1 MGNSD
6 STSPRFTSLEVFATD
21 SAGKLWKSFMSA
33 YTSRGWGK
41 NNGPLPVADF
51 ERPEGVVQATI
62 DGYTGGSPG
71 RWTRTRTREW
81 FIRGTEPGSRGE
93 VDEPGLLYDK
103 RCGGWL
109 VDLTNVGEPSS
120 WSRYIRGYMNR
131 AKSSRGGVMA
141 PSGGGCPVKAT
152 PKPRA
157 SEEPGDP
164 EATPA
169 PDEGGEPDDED

>member
-1 MGNSD
+1 
-6 STSPRFTSLEVFATD
+6 
-21 SAGKLWKSFMSA
+21 
-33 YTSRGWGK
+33 
-41 NNGPLPVADF
+41 VADF